1 MSDEPRR
8 GTRRASRLM
17 IDVLHAV
24 AACEGV
30 IHYWDVA
37 KQPGGTVLLR
47 ASSVEHFSSEEEA
60 EQVARRIAEQLPPS
74 GHEAHTVSAVARTN
88 GGTRDEWHA
97 FAEVLIG
104 AKVGTGSG

>member
-8 GTRRASRLM
+8 GTRRASRVM

-47 ASSVEHFSSEEEA
+47 ASSVSHFSSEEEA
-60 EQVARRIAEQLPPS
+60 VQVARRIAEELPPS
-74 GHEAHTVSAVARTN
+74 GYEAHTVSALARIEN
-88 GGTRDEWHA
+88 GSRDEWHA

-104 AKVGTGSG
+104 AKVGTGRG